1 MRRLVVGVLAALF
14 GLVVLAPSL
23 PAGSK
28 HATGRLAQAR
38 YVALGYDLGDRFLS
52 ERQAI
57 VDSDR
62 VTPEDRRALEVIRE
76 LLEDWDRYVI
86 VDRPDQAELLVV
98 VRKGR
103 RMVLGGGLPV
113 GPVGGGQ
120 VGRTGPSFRGEVSSA
135 ADMLSIYESNG
146 GQPGTLLWRE
156 TRANGLSGSPPLLF
170 EGFKSAVE
178 RVPKR
183 R

>member
-1 MRRLVVGVLAALF
+1 MRRLVGGVLTALF
-14 GLVVLAPSL
+14 GLVVLVPSL
-23 PAGSK
+23 QAGSK
-28 HATGRLAQAR
+28 QATGRLAQAR

-76 LLEDWDRYVI
+76 RLEDWDRYVI

-120 VGRTGPSFRGEVSSA
+120 AEDRTIVQRRVSSA
-135 ADMLSIYESNG
+135 ADMLDLRV
-146 GQPGTLLWRE
+146 QR
-156 TRANGLSGSPPLLF
+156 RAAGHASLARDTGERPPDRPCLR
-170 EGFKSAVE
+170 GFQVGRGARS
-178 RVPKR
+178 KR